1 VTQPPRLFQPL
12 ALRSLTLDNRIVVSP
27 MCQYSAIDGVP
38 QGWHYQHLGSF
49 AASGPGLVMVE
60 ATAVEAVGRITPH
73 CTGLYSDACEH
84 EFSRIVQLVKGVG
97 TAKIGLQLA
106 HAGRKGSVSPP
117 WLGGKP
123 LSPDDPQA
131 WRTVA
136 PSAAPFAPD
145 WPAPKAAAADDLEQ
159 IRLSFVQATERARRC
174 GFDLVEL
181 HCAHGY
187 LLHEFLSPIANER
200 VDAYGGV
207 LDNRMRFPLEIIRA
221 VRCAWPEKQPLGMR
235 ISATD
240 WVEGGFNPDEAARFV
255 AAAKI
260 EGVDYVCVSSGGMAP
275 QGSPPASPPGYQVQF
290 AQKIRDETGMTTRAV
305 GMIFDPPQAEAILAE
320 GKADFIALARA
331 FIDDPRWVWHA
342 AEALGVPDLAWRPPQ
357 YRRAAPDVW
366 PGAAIGASR
375 LARPSREP
383 AALVG

>member
-1 VTQPPRLFQPL
+1 
-12 ALRSLTLDNRIVVSP
+12 
-27 MCQYSAIDGVP
+27 
-38 QGWHYQHLGSF
+38 
-49 AASGPGLVMVE
+49 
-60 ATAVEAVGRITPH
+60 
-73 CTGLYSDACEH
+73 
-84 EFSRIVQLVKGVG
+84 
-97 TAKIGLQLA
+97 
-106 HAGRKGSVSPP
+106 
-117 WLGGKP
+117 

-145 WPAPKAAAADDLEQ
+145 WPAPKAADAGDLEQ

-187 LLHEFLSPIANER
+187 LLHEFLSPIANKR
-200 VDAYGGV
+200 GDAYGGV

-221 VRCAWPEKQPLGMR
+221 VRRAWPQEKPLGMR

-240 WVEGGFNPDEAARFV
+240 WVEGGFNPDEASRFV
-255 AAAKI
+255 AAAKV

-290 AQKIRDETGMTTRAV
+290 AQKIREQTGMTTRAV
-305 GMIFDPPQAEAILAE
+305 GMIIDPPQAEAILAE

-357 YRRAAPDVW
+357 YRRAAPNVW
-366 PGAAIGASR
+366 PGAAIRASR